1 MTTLVLNA
9 NSITEEQ
16 VDIKKDD
23 NQPEETNKTEEP
35 TDHNQKPDEHSVMHI
50 PILIYGLG
58 DEPFT
63 AKVDTGAQCCSLG
76 ATDIKNDDEMVEF
89 TINDRRYR
97 TACTGMVSIQTADGT
112 EQRPTIEVSCKVK
125 GTLLRDIKFNLNDR
139 SNMPDQIL
147 IGMNL
152 LNHLDLD
159 INTHEEADHS
169 DR

>member
-1 MTTLVLNA
+1 MTTLVL
-9 NSITEEQ
+9 
-16 VDIKKDD
+16 DIE
-23 NQPEETNKTEEP
+23 PTVTTIAEETNNAQSE
-35 TDHNQKPDEHSVMHI
+35 QKPDDHSALHI
-50 PILIYGLG
+50 PVIIYGLG

-76 ATDIKNDDEMVEF
+76 ATDIKHDDEVVEF
-89 TINDRRYR
+89 TLNHRRYR
-97 TACTGMVSIQTADGT
+97 TPCTGIVNIQTAEGS

-125 GTLLRDIKFNLNDR
+125 GTVLRKFNLNDR

-159 INTHEEADHS
+159 INSHEETNHTD
-169 DR
+169 